1 MLPNFTW
8 TPGSLPPQGEQELI
22 RHLRKSYAE
31 ATMAIHC
38 TNICIYIYI
47 SVIYINNINIYIIY
61 IYIWSSYRWMETI
74 YININNHTYTSI
86 IYPYIPWPSKC
97 RWSPLSTIN
106 LAPENGK
113 ALPPI
118 FLAKSSLANMTGSRE
133 VSYKSCFKQMQLNT
147 FKCFFSG
154 KINSQEN
161 CLLFF
166 GGGCSCMLFLWSYS
180 RTVSS
185 TFKWYK

>member
-1 MLPNFTW
+1 MPTATGHAPQLHVDTW
-8 TPGSLPPQGEQELI
+8 QSATTRRAGTHKASQKVVCWSNYGNSL
-22 RHLRKSYAE
+22 HKHMY
-31 ATMAIHC
+31 
-38 TNICIYIYI
+38 IYIYI
-47 SVIYINNINIYIIY
+47 CHLYKQYKHIHH

-147 FKCFFSG
+147 FKCFF
-154 KINSQEN
+154 
-161 CLLFF
+161 
-166 GGGCSCMLFLWSYS
+166 
-180 RTVSS
+180 
-185 TFKWYK
+185 